1 MDFRP
6 FDNINIP
13 SIFGKVKHFLHPGS
27 TFSPQTSSQ
36 NITKCY
42 NFPALLPWKGYPPA
56 PFRARVLGG
65 IANFRNVKR
74 KSEPSQF
81 PKQEFHPAP
90 PQVNPLSNKVH
101 FLPGLPLTAPT
112 PRPYNGRKW
121 PLARSK
127 NQAQE
132 IQPLSERKSQCLNL
146 KQRAGNF
153 PPWNSKS

>member
-13 SIFGKVKHFLHPGS
+13 FIFGKVKFFFYPGS

-42 NFPALLPWKGYPPA
+42 NFPALSAPLASPPA

-65 IANFRNVKR
+65 IANSGNVKR
-74 KSEPSQF
+74 KPEPSQF

-90 PQVNPLSNKVH
+90 AKMDFL
-101 FLPGLPLTAPT
+101 LPGPLTAPA
-112 PRPYNGRKW
+112 PRPIMEENGPSRE
-121 PLARSK
+121 ARTSPK
-127 NQAQE
+127 VN
-132 IQPLSERKSQCLNL
+132 QPLSERKSQCLNL

>member
-42 NFPALLPWKGYPPA
+42 KFPALFARKASPPA

-65 IANFRNVKR
+65 IAPQGNVKR
-74 KSEPSQF
+74 KPEPSQF
-81 PKQEFHPAP
+81 PKQEFQPAP
-90 PQVNPLSNKVH
+90 SSQPLPNFTSY
-101 FLPGLPLTAPT
+101 FPPLDSPDT
-112 PRPYNGRKW
+112 PAYNGRKW
-121 PLARSK
+121 LASREARTRPEV
-127 NQAQE
+127 NN
-132 IQPLSERKSQCLNL
+132 PSERKSQCLNL
-146 KQRAGNF
+146 KQRAGNS